1 MPITWELREEDREFF
16 ARELDGFVHER
27 IYDVHAHLYKYC
39 FWE

>member
-27 IYDVHAHLYKYC
+27 ILP
-39 FWE
+39 